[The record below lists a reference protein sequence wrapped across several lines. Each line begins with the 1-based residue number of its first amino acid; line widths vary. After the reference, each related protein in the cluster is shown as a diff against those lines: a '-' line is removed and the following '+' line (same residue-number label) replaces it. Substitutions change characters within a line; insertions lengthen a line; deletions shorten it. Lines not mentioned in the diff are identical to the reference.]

1 MPILSNN
8 NTFITIWASQPNLHA
23 AAPMEIFI
31 RRPTWPISCR
41 WIYIYC
47 HWCLFQVPRDWT
59 PKGHFLKKF
68 DQGIRV
74 GIFQTWLPM
83 TLKTD
88 NGVNLVSV
96 KPENYLRSKGIHR
109 AKSATFWPRSNGEVE
124 RYNRTSLKSILAIH
138 AKRKD
143 WRSYFNSMLLDYH
156 STKHVTTQIAQS
168 MLLFRLQT
176 YHVKIKQKNP
186 KKRHNSSRSHNE
198 VRKDFI
204 DEASFSQMKESRQVQ
219 DKEIRR

>member
-8 NTFITIWASQPNLHA
+8 NTFIS
-23 AAPMEIFI
+23 
-31 RRPTWPISCR
+31 
-41 WIYIYC
+41 
-47 HWCLFQVPRDWT
+47 HWCLFQVPRGWT

-96 KPENYLRSKGIHR
+96 KPENYLRSKEIHR

-124 RYNRTSLKSILAIH
+124 CYNRTSLKSILAIH

-143 WRSYFNSMLLDYH
+143 WRSYFHSVLLDYH

-168 MLLFRLQT
+168 MILFGLQT
-176 YHVKIKQKNP
+176 YHIKIKKKTSKNDTTP
-186 KKRHNSSRSHNE
+186 IGHITRLAKTSSTRPVLARWKNQGKFRIKK
-198 VRKDFI
+198 FG
-204 DEASFSQMKESRQVQ
+204 
-219 DKEIRR
+219 DKWDKGKCWHT